1 MDYEQAVMQLIA
13 SSGEARSLSL
23 KAIRTARDNNVQGAE
38 EVLKQAKE
46 QLTKAHKVQTGL
58 IQAESRGEKNE
69 VSLLMIHAQDHLMN
83 ALTVRELAI
92 EMVEEIKIRIELE
105 DQLKGRVN

>member
-1 MDYEQAVMQLIA
+1 M
-13 SSGEARSLSL
+13 
-23 KAIRTARDNNVQGAE
+23 
-38 EVLKQAKE
+38 
-46 QLTKAHKVQTGL
+46 

-69 VSLLMIHAQDHLMN
+69 ISLLMIHAQDHLMN

-92 EMVEEIKIRIELE
+92 EMIEEIKMRIELG

>member
-1 MDYEQAVMQLIA
+1 MDYEQAIMQLIA

-23 KAIRTARDNNVQGAE
+23 KAIRVARENNIQGAE
-38 EVLKQAKE
+38 EVLMQAKE

-69 VSLLMIHAQDHLMN
+69 VSLLLIHAQDHLMN

-92 EMVEEIKIRIELE
+92 EMVEEIKMRIELA